1 MQADKIGS
9 PLTFTIESQAELDE
23 IQCAL
28 AGVAAS
34 DSGADDPSG
43 ASIVRRKPRNLA
55 AERQGQPRG
64 SVPNWLS
71 PGREALHLLALKPK
85 HC

>member
-28 AGVAAS
+28 AGVATS

-43 ASIVRRKPRNLA
+43 ASIVRRQ
-55 AERQGQPRG
+55 AEKSCR
-64 SVPNWLS
+64 
-71 PGREALHLLALKPK
+71 
-85 HC
+85 